1 MFFLKKQTD
10 LFDTMSSSNDYL
22 YIDFHSH
29 ILPFMDD
36 GCKSIEESIELLK
49 MTRSQGVGKIV
60 ATPHFYP
67 TQENPESFLERRSA
81 SLNELIEAI
90 EKAQVPK
97 ESIPEVYIG
106 AEVAYFSGI
115 AGSSTIDKLCVLGTN
130 LLLIELPFVKWSES
144 VIEEIVTLQRRLD
157 IVPVIAHAER
167 YVPFQAREFIEQLM
181 SSELLIQSNCSAFLN
196 LSSKR
201 FALRELKRGC
211 IDLLGSD
218 AHNLTNRTQT
228 FGKAIKLIEK
238 KLGENAVNEIIRFG
252 NYILE
257 NAERVI

>member
-1 MFFLKKQTD
+1 MFFLKEQTD
-10 LFDTMSSSNDYL
+10 LFDTRRSSNDYL
-22 YIDFHSH
+22 HIDFHSH

-36 GCKSIEESIELLK
+36 GCRSSEEAIELLK
-49 MTRSQGVGKIV
+49 MTREQGVGKIV

-67 TQENPESFLERRSA
+67 TRENPESFLKRRSA
-81 SLNELIEAI
+81 SVDKLVEAI
-90 EKAQVPK
+90 EMAQIPK
-97 ESIPEVYIG
+97 ESVPEVYVG

-115 AGSSTIDKLCVLGTN
+115 AGCSTIDKLCVLGTN
-130 LLLIELPFVKWSES
+130 LLLIELPFERWSES
-144 VIEEIVTLQRRLD
+144 VIEEIITLQRRLD
-157 IVPVIAHAER
+157 IVPVIAHVER
-167 YVPFQAREFIEQLM
+167 YICFQTRALAEQLM
-181 SSELLIQSNCSAFLN
+181 LSDLLIQSNCSAFLN

-218 AHNLTNRTQT
+218 AHNLTSRTQT

-257 NAERVI
+257 NAEPII

>member
-1 MFFLKKQTD
+1 MFSLKEQTD
-10 LFDTMSSSNDYL
+10 LLDTTDL
-22 YIDFHSH
+22 YTNSLHIDFHSH

-36 GCKSIEESIELLK
+36 GCKSSEESIELLK
-49 MTRSQGVGKIV
+49 MTRAQGVGKIV

-67 TQENPESFLERRSA
+67 TQEDPDSFLERRSA
-81 SLNELIEAI
+81 SLNKLIEAL
-90 EKAQVPK
+90 EEAQIPK
-97 ESIPEVYIG
+97 ESIPEVYVG

-115 AGSSTIDKLCVLGTN
+115 AGSATIDKLCVLGTK
-130 LLLIELPFVKWSES
+130 LLLVELPFATWSES
-144 VIEEIVTLQRRLD
+144 VIEEIITLQRRLD
-157 IVPVIAHAER
+157 IVPVIAHVER
-167 YVPFQAREFIEQLM
+167 YISFQTKNLVEQLM
-181 SSELLIQSNCSAFLN
+181 LSDLLIQSNCSAFLN

-201 FALRELKRGC
+201 FVLRELKRGC

-238 KLGENAVNEIIRFG
+238 RLGVDAVNEIMKFG